1 MAAETAALIC
11 HRPRNGR
18 STLGAIRLMDAE
30 GGSSNPLLDATTI
43 GGEAAAIVLASPA
56 ERPIHL
62 GAIQLETL
70 NLPRLFFEQVICVC
84 E

>member
-1 MAAETAALIC
+1 MAAETAAL
-11 HRPRNGR
+11 
-18 STLGAIRLMDAE
+18 A
-30 GGSSNPLLDATTI
+30 
-43 GGEAAAIVLASPA
+43 LASPA